1 MRIEKER
8 ILLYDRNKQE
18 DLIMKYFMVE
28 GMLKNVDKLND
39 EIMKQ
44 HMAYTQKA
52 MDEGMIFLSGLKKD
66 QSGGV
71 FLIKSDT
78 EERFKEYLDHEPM
91 HLHGIQDYRYVEF
104 DAHYISEDSHWF
116 S

>member
-1 MRIEKER
+1 M
-8 ILLYDRNKQE
+8 
-18 DLIMKYFMVE
+18 MKYFMVE

-78 EERFKEYLDHEPM
+78 EERLKEYLDYEPM
-91 HLHGIQDYRYVEF
+91 HLHGIQGFPKVKDTTRIIHTYQCLY
-104 DAHYISEDSHWF
+104 
-116 S
+116 

>member
-1 MRIEKER
+1 MGMVKLH
-8 ILLYDRNKQE
+8 ILLYDKE
-18 DLIMKYFMVE
+18 TGGAMMKYFMVE
-28 GMLKNVDKLND
+28 GTLKNIENLND
-39 EIMKQ
+39 EVMKQ

-52 MDEGMIFLSGLKKD
+52 MDERMIFLSGLKKD

-78 EERFKEYLDHEPM
+78 EEQLKEYLDQEPM
-91 HLHGIQDYRYVEF
+91 HVHGIQDYRYVEF

>member
-1 MRIEKER
+1 
-8 ILLYDRNKQE
+8 
-18 DLIMKYFMVE
+18 
-28 GMLKNVDKLND
+28 
-39 EIMKQ
+39 MKQ

-66 QSGGV
+66 QSGGI

-78 EERFKEYLDHEPM
+78 EERLKDYLDHEPM
-91 HLHGIQDYRYVEF
+91 HVYGIQDYHYVEF
-104 DAHYISEDSHWF
+104 DAHYISEDLHWF

>member
-44 HMAYTQKA
+44 HMAYTQKSN
-52 MDEGMIFLSGLKKD
+52 G
-66 QSGGV
+66 
-71 FLIKSDT
+71 
-78 EERFKEYLDHEPM
+78 
-91 HLHGIQDYRYVEF
+91 
-104 DAHYISEDSHWF
+104 
-116 S
+116 

>member
-78 EERFKEYLDHEPM
+78 EERLKEYLDHEPM
-91 HLHGIQDYRYVEF
+91 HLHGIQHYSYV
-104 DAHYISEDSHWF
+104 
-116 S
+116 